1 MAYRVKRRSRKAK
14 HAGDKDVLMKRVR
27 KYKDSI
33 LKGTL
38 LALDPSCASTASD
51 PGYAIY
57 EKGKLVDK
65 GIIEVQG
72 KGSMDV
78 YQRLQAIRRCM
89 VAEFTD
95 PIDVIAIEDV
105 SKLPYRTGSN
115 NTTKSQGVMLAAL
128 DCDKVLEITPVVWQN
143 VSKDFDYVKDDDV
156 DAEYIGRA
164 IVLMAQ
170 GEEEES

>member
-1 MAYRVKRRSRKAK
+1 MARVKRRSRASK
-14 HAGDKDVLMKRVR
+14 HKRDKDVLMKRVR
-27 KYKDSI
+27 KHRDKI
-33 LKGTL
+33 LKGTM
-38 LALDPSCASTASD
+38 LALDPSCASSASD

-57 EKGKLVDK
+57 EKGKLIDK

-89 VAEFTD
+89 VEEFTD

-105 SKLPYRTGSN
+105 SKLPYRRGSN

-128 DCDKVLEITPVVWQN
+128 DCQIVLEITPVVWQN
-143 VSKDFDYVKDDDV
+143 VSKDFDYEKDDDV

-164 IVLMAQ
+164 IVKMAT
-170 GEEEES
+170 EEP